1 MRQTVLIAVVATL
14 LIGTIVEVIAGGQ
27 VSRGQTSFLLRSA
40 RQRHWHSSAHRHEE
54 FSDRGAAAV
63 TAL

>member
-1 MRQTVLIAVVATL
+1 MRTVATL
-14 LIGTIVEVIAGGQ
+14 LIGAIGEVVAAGGQ
-27 VSRGQTSFLLRSA
+27 VCRGQTPFLLRSA
-40 RQRHWHSSAHRHEE
+40 RQRHWHSSAQRHEE